1 MLRRQHVLVTVAT
14 LAFAPI
20 LAAGC
25 AEDEKAT
32 PQVIFSGELAQTTA
46 PIDTAGG
53 EKNCGESG
61 PMFTIGEFG
70 NLALDPPVGSKPKK
84 DGDTEQQGSVG
95 VSCSVTPAG
104 ENEFNVSASAS
115 LSGATGGT
123 FTIRDAKIRT
133 NCSENEPCTGISAV
147 FSKRSGASITYTQSD
162 GGCILRFTT
171 AYQGVAAGRVWGD
184 LECPKAANST
194 AQVACKATAQF
205 RFENCAQ

>member
-14 LAFAPI
+14 LAFASI

-32 PQVIFSGELAQTTA
+32 PQVIFSGDLSLTSA

-70 NLALDPPVGSKPKK
+70 NPALDPPVASKPKK

-123 FTIRDAKIRT
+123 FAIRDVKVKT
-133 NCSENEPCTGISAV
+133 TCSPNEPCTGISAT
-147 FSKRSGASITYTQSD
+147 FSKRSGAGIVYSQSD
-162 GGCILRFTT
+162 GGCVLRFTT
-171 AYQGVAAGRVWGD
+171 PFQGVAAGRVWGEI
-184 LECPKAANST
+184 ECPKVANAT
-194 AQVACKATAQF
+194 AQVSCRAVAQF